1 MKRILY
7 ILACLTTAATM
18 QAQTVKERIEV
29 VTDKD
34 LYLSGEQM
42 AVKVYT
48 TDDNGKSINFS
59 RVAYVELNGDEENNL
74 RLKVEINHGQGQAV
88 VKLPYTLGT
97 GTYRLTAYTRWM
109 RNEGEKVFF
118 NKRIGIFNSI
128 RHNPDTDQAIL
139 TDIPQDVAL
148 ALPDRKGNVTAKTD
162 KETYAPRQNVTLNI
176 EGMLPDA
183 QATIAVVRMDGL
195 NTYGQ
200 ADIALPE
207 KTRAPEPCLPEEKGM
222 IVEGIFIPHE
232 NADGTPV
239 NPNLTVQGNQVNY
252 YAGKTDSQ
260 GRVTFNTPILKGMT
274 ETVTAVQQGGHITLT
289 SPFVATTPSKLQP
302 LTVSTMWKQAL
313 TERSIALQAT
323 EHYYGA
329 APIQTGE
336 IEGFLSDLKPD
347 KVYDLDQY
355 RRFATFEETF
365 KEFILEAST
374 KGTKGNRHIVV
385 FDAFNEVVSDS
396 KRNTLVL
403 LDGVAVMNH
412 ELILA
417 YDPHLVKYV
426 ETYLGDFVFG
436 NQVYNG
442 ILFLKTPN
450 LKLSGFDLPRTSVI
464 CEYEGVHPQSEMY
477 LPSAAED
484 TPVHMPDL
492 RHTLYW
498 NPNVSTKDNRLTF
511 RTSDMHGTYIVKVE
525 GRTKDGEHFIG
536 YTSFD
541 VE

>member
-1 MKRILY
+1 M
-7 ILACLTTAATM
+7 TTGRALISA
-18 QAQTVKERIEV
+18 
-29 VTDKD
+29 
-34 LYLSGEQM
+34 
-42 AVKVYT
+42 
-48 TDDNGKSINFS
+48 
-59 RVAYVELNGDEENNL
+59 DEENNL

-148 ALPDRKGNVTAKTD
+148 ALPDCKGNVTAKTD

-195 NTYGQ
+195 NTSGQ

-252 YAGKTDSQ
+252 YAGKNDSQ

-274 ETVTAVQQGGHITLT
+274 ETVTAVQQGGYITLT
-289 SPFVATTPSKLQP
+289 SPFVPTTPNKLQP

-347 KVYDLDQY
+347 KVYDLDQ
-355 RRFATFEETF
+355 
-365 KEFILEAST
+365 
-374 KGTKGNRHIVV
+374 
-385 FDAFNEVVSDS
+385 
-396 KRNTLVL
+396 
-403 LDGVAVMNH
+403 
-412 ELILA
+412 
-417 YDPHLVKYV
+417 
-426 ETYLGDFVFG
+426 
-436 NQVYNG
+436 
-442 ILFLKTPN
+442 
-450 LKLSGFDLPRTSVI
+450 
-464 CEYEGVHPQSEMY
+464 
-477 LPSAAED
+477 
-484 TPVHMPDL
+484 
-492 RHTLYW
+492 
-498 NPNVSTKDNRLTF
+498 
-511 RTSDMHGTYIVKVE
+511 
-525 GRTKDGEHFIG
+525 
-536 YTSFD
+536 
-541 VE
+541 